1 MTSEESSP
9 RKSDRSRVNNNT
21 KRVEKSSHVNGG
33 MFTTVST
40 PNEKI
45 FRSRIQARSLWV
57 LSTPV
62 VKACGGGFRGEP
74 SVSSI
79 VPPGAGQ
86 GAGREEMSH
95 SSKHPPIDMTR
106 LPYPFGVVI
115 HSRSVRLP

>member
-86 GAGREEMSH
+86 GAEREE
-95 SSKHPPIDMTR
+95 TT
-106 LPYPFGVVI
+106 
-115 HSRSVRLP
+115 HSRTG